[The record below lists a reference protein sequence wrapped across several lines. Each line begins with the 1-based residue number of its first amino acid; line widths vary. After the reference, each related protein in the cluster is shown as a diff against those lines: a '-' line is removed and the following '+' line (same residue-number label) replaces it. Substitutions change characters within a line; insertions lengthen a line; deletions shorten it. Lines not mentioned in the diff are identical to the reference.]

1 MTAGRAPSASRRW
14 PDSARWAV
22 CFVLAL
28 SFHGAGAA
36 ALLAKWSESS
46 DLVANAPVIMIDLA
60 PVAVAPETVPNDT
73 PPDQV
78 ASRAEEPQPEPE
90 PIKPI
95 EKVELPP
102 PAAKPDVVLP
112 PPPPKVVEKPVEK
125 KPKQK
130 KKSLAQTPS
139 AAPEHADRAA
149 APMPGASSRD
159 SDALPNWRSQLVSR
173 LERYKRYPSEAQSRG
188 EGGVAQLAFSID
200 RSGGVHNARIVRS
213 SGSSLL
219 DRETLALVERAQPL
233 PPPPPEVS
241 GMQIAVVVPIRYNA
255 R

>member
-1 MTAGRAPSASRRW
+1 MTADRPKPPFRRW
-14 PDSARWAV
+14 PEAARWAAY
-22 CFVLAL
+22 FILAL
-28 SFHGAGAA
+28 SLHGAGAA
-36 ALLAKWSESS
+36 ALLTKLNENP
-46 DLVANAPVIMIDLA
+46 DLVANAPLIMVDLA
-60 PVAVAPETVPNDT
+60 PFAVAPKTVPNDM

-90 PIKPI
+90 LVKPI

-102 PAAKPDVVLP
+102 PDVKPEVVLP
-112 PPPPKVVEKPVEK
+112 PPPKAVEKPVEN

-130 KKSLAQTPS
+130 KKSIAQAPS
-139 AAPEHADRAA
+139 AAPQQADRAA

-159 SDALPNWRSQLVSR
+159 SDAMPNWRSQLVSR
-173 LERYKRYPSEAQSRG
+173 LDRYKRYPSEAQSRG
-188 EGGVAQLAFSID
+188 EGGVAQLAFSVD

-219 DRETLALVERAQPL
+219 DHETLAMIERAQPL

-241 GMQIAVVVPIRYNA
+241 GSQIAIVVPIRYNA